1 MAAAATA
8 KTTVEQITAAG
19 NTAFKDVIEKS
30 LAGVN
35 ELNADSKKNMEAIVA
50 SVTAAAKGVET
61 LSAETVAYSK
71 TAFENQVAVAKTLAS
86 VKSVQEA
93 FEIQS
98 TFAKSTFEGYM
109 AQMTKAS
116 EIMTATM
123 KESFKPLNERVTAT
137 VERLQAAR

>member
-1 MAAAATA
+1 MATA
-8 KTTVEQITAAG
+8 AKSAVEQITSAG

-35 ELNADSKKNMEAIVA
+35 ELNADSKKNLEAIVA

-71 TAFENQVAVAKTLAS
+71 SAFESQVAAAKTLAG
-86 VKSVQEA
+86 VKSIQEV

-98 TFAKSTFEGYM
+98 TFAKAAYEGYM

-123 KESFKPLNERVTAT
+123 KESFKPLNARVTAT

>member
-1 MAAAATA
+1 MATA
-8 KTTVEQITAAG
+8 AKSAVEQITSAG

-35 ELNADSKKNMEAIVA
+35 ELNADSKKNLEAIVA

-61 LSAETVAYSK
+61 LNAETVAYSK
-71 TAFENQVAVAKTLAS
+71 SAFESQVAAAKTLAG
-86 VKSVQEA
+86 VKSIQEV

-98 TFAKSTFEGYM
+98 TFAKAAYEGYM

-123 KESFKPLNERVTAT
+123 KESFKPLNARVTAT

>member
-8 KTTVEQITAAG
+8 KKTVEDIATVG
-19 NTAFKDVIEKS
+19 NAAFKDVIEKS
-30 LAGVN
+30 LSGLN
-35 ELNADSKKNMEAIVA
+35 DLNAQSKQNLEAIVA
-50 SVTAAAKGVET
+50 SVTATAKGVEA

-71 TAFENQVAVAKTLAS
+71 TAFESQVAAAKTLS
-86 VKSVQEA
+86 GVKSVQEA
-93 FEIQS
+93 FEVQS
-98 TFAKSTFEGYM
+98 TFAKSAFEGYM

-137 VERLQAAR
+137 VELLQAAR